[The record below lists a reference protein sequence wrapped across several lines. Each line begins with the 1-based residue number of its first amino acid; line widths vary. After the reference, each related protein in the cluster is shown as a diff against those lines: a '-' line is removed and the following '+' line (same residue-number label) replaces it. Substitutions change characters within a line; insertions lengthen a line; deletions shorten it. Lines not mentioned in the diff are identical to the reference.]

1 MEEIRDCKNRLA
13 CKGDAATGFVEL
25 VYKGQRIMTVLSVG
39 AEITIEREGVV
50 TVIQRITDSSFHID
64 SYIGAA

>member
-1 MEEIRDCKNRLA
+1 MRKEVCHWRTSEIVR
-13 CKGDAATGFVEL
+13 TGFVEL

-50 TVIQRITDSSFHID
+50 TIIQRITDSSFHID